1 MKLSLGAGGVRLS
14 GWIHVDFD
22 PACQPDVRA
31 DLSGPL
37 PFADAC
43 ADFLHSEDFIGQ
55 LSFVQAGGFLQ
66 ECYRLLKPGG
76 VLRLLT
82 PDLERLVTAYV
93 SRDTRVLEL
102 WNREVGIPL
111 QTGTLGEL
119 VHAALTFANQK
130 SFFDEETL
138 RRLLEPIGFQV
149 ERVGYNESRYPQLRG
164 LDLRT
169 PQNAISLYLDC
180 VRPSVPMP
188 GSGL

>member
-1 MKLSLGAGGVRLS
+1 MKLSLGAGGVRLA
-14 GWIHVDFD
+14 GWTHVDFD
-22 PACQPDVRA
+22 PGCRPDLCA

-37 PFADAC
+37 PFVDGC

-55 LSFVQAGGFLQ
+55 LSFAQARFFLQ
-66 ECYRLLKPGG
+66 ECHRLLKPGG

-82 PDLERLVTAYV
+82 PDLEQLVRAYMH
-93 SRDTRVLEL
+93 RDLGLKQL
-102 WNREVGIPL
+102 WDREVGIPL
-111 QTGTLGEL
+111 ETGTLGEL

-138 RRLLEPIGFQV
+138 RRLLEPIGFKV
-149 ERVGYNESRYPQLRG
+149 ERVHYNRSRYPELCG

-180 VRPSVPMP
+180 VRP
-188 GSGL
+188 GA